1 MRRPPIITLTTDFGT
16 ADHYVGTMKGVILG
30 IAPQARVVDIS
41 HEIRP
46 FQIAEGAYVIAQA
59 CRYFPP
65 KTIHVVVVDPGVG
78 SARRPILAEIGGQ
91 YFVAP
96 DNGVLSM
103 VLEQPL
109 ATRAAPKQRS
119 DRAATRR
126 SGQPASAIVRHITA
140 ERYFLQP
147 LSHTFHGRDVFSS
160 VAAHMARGVP
170 PGRFGRRIADYAR
183 LDFFRP
189 TRTGKRFRTGLVLHI
204 DRFGN
209 LITNFHVGEFPDLP
223 TRPFELNIGLHKL
236 TRLVSNF
243 TEAQPGE
250 LVAIIGSSGYIEVVA
265 NQASAA
271 KLLGCEIGSPAEL
284 VLY

>member
-1 MRRPPIITLTTDFGT
+1 MRRLPIITLTTDFGT
-16 ADHYVGTMKGVILG
+16 TDHYVGTMKGVILS
-30 IAPQARVVDIS
+30 IAPQARIVDIS
-41 HEIRP
+41 HDVRP
-46 FQIAEGAYVIAQA
+46 FQIPDGAYVISQA

-103 VLEQPL
+103 IFEPPL
-109 ATRAAPKQRS
+109 QTQHS
-119 DRAATRR
+119 DRAKTR
-126 SGQPASAIVRHITA
+126 GNGPSAIVRHITA

-147 LSHTFHGRDVFSS
+147 VSHTFHGRDVFSP
-160 VAAHMARGVP
+160 VAAHLAAGVP
-170 PGRFGRRIADYAR
+170 VSRFGKRIADYAR
-183 LDFFRP
+183 LNFFRP
-189 TRTGKRFRTGLVLHI
+189 TRTGKRFWTGLVLHI

-209 LITNFHVGEFPDLP
+209 LITNFHTDDFPDLP
-223 TRPFELNIGLHKL
+223 TRPFELNIGLRRL
-236 TRLVSNF
+236 TRLVPNF
-243 TEAQPGE
+243 SDAQPGE
-250 LVAIIGSSGYIEVVA
+250 LVTITGSSGYLEVVV

-271 KLLGCEIGSPAEL
+271 KTLGCEIGSPAEL

>member
-1 MRRPPIITLTTDFGT
+1 MRRNPIITLTTDFGT
-16 ADHYVGTMKGVILG
+16 ADHYVGTMRGAILG
-30 IAPQARVVDIS
+30 IAPQSRIVDIS

-59 CRYFPP
+59 CRFFPP

-78 SARRPILAEIGGQ
+78 SGRRPILAEINGQ

-103 VLEQPL
+103 IFDGAE
-109 ATRAAPKQRS
+109 K
-119 DRAATRR
+119 
-126 SGQPASAIVRHITA
+126 VRHITS
-140 ERYFLQP
+140 ERHFLQP
-147 LSHTFHGRDVFSS
+147 VSHTFHGRDVFSP
-160 VAAHMARGVP
+160 VAGHLAAGVP
-170 PGRFGRRIADYAR
+170 ASRFGKRIADYAR
-183 LDFFRP
+183 LDFFHP
-189 TRTGKRFRTGLVLHI
+189 TRTGKRFWTGLILHV

-209 LITNFHVGEFPDLP
+209 LITNFHVDEFPDVP
-223 TRPFELNIGLHKL
+223 RRPFELNIGLHKL
-236 TRLVSNF
+236 TRLVSSF

-250 LVAIIGSSGYIEVVA
+250 LVAIVGSSGYIEVVA

-271 KLLGCEIGSPAEL
+271 KLLGCETGSPAEL